1 MLDGCH
7 GDSIIFATKSRQLEL
22 DVTDMNLIK
31 SFMIVAATSATF
43 TARGSI
49 TDRET
54 PISTSAT
61 DIGMSVRAVIKAQE
75 AAWNRGDV
83 EGYMNGYAHSEKT
96 IFVSGDK
103 VTRGW
108 QTVRDRYKK
117 KYNTREKMGALT
129 LSELEITPLSG
140 EAVLVL
146 GRWSLRRKADNP
158 HGRFT
163 LLFRLT
169 PEGWRIVLDH
179 TSAAEK

>member
-1 MLDGCH
+1 M
-7 GDSIIFATKSRQLEL
+7 FAKKSRQLEL
-22 DVTDMNLIK
+22 ETTHMNLIK
-31 SFMIVAATSATF
+31 SFIIVTATSAAF
-43 TARGSI
+43 TALGSI

-54 PISTSAT
+54 PISSPAT
-61 DIGMSVRAVIKAQE
+61 DIGMSVRAVVKAQE
-75 AAWNRGDV
+75 AAWNRGDID
-83 EGYMNGYAHSEKT
+83 GYMNGYAHSGKT

-129 LSELEITPLSG
+129 LSELEVTPLSR
-140 EAVLVL
+140 EAALVL
-146 GRWSLRRKADNP
+146 GRWSLKRKADNP

-163 LLFRLT
+163 LLFRRT

>member
-7 GDSIIFATKSRQLEL
+7 GDSIMFARKSRQLDL
-22 DVTDMNLIK
+22 DTTHMNLVK
-31 SFMIVAATSATF
+31 SFMIVAATSAAL
-43 TARGSI
+43 TALGSI

-54 PISTSAT
+54 PISTSAI
-61 DIGMSVRAVIKAQE
+61 DIAMNVRAVIKVQE
-75 AAWNRGDV
+75 AAWNRGDID
-83 EGYMNGYAHSEKT
+83 GYMNGYARSGKT

-129 LSELEITPLSG
+129 LSELEVMPLSG
-140 EAVLVL
+140 EAALVL
-146 GRWSLRRKADNP
+146 GRWSLKRKADNP

-163 LLFRLT
+163 LLFRRT

>member
-1 MLDGCH
+1 M
-7 GDSIIFATKSRQLEL
+7 FARKSRQLDL
-22 DVTDMNLIK
+22 DTTHMNLVK
-31 SFMIVAATSATF
+31 SFMIAAATSAAF
-43 TARGSI
+43 TALGSI

-54 PISTSAT
+54 PISTSAI
-61 DIGMSVRAVIKAQE
+61 DIEMNVRAVIKVQE
-75 AAWNRGDV
+75 AAWNRGDID
-83 EGYMNGYAHSEKT
+83 GYMNGYARSGKT

-129 LSELEITPLSG
+129 LSELEVTPLSG
-140 EAVLVL
+140 EAALVL
-146 GRWSLRRKADNP
+146 GRWSLKRKADNP

-163 LLFRLT
+163 LLFRRT

>member
-1 MLDGCH
+1 
-7 GDSIIFATKSRQLEL
+7 
-22 DVTDMNLIK
+22 MN
-31 SFMIVAATSATF
+31 
-43 TARGSI
+43 
-49 TDRET
+49 
-54 PISTSAT
+54 
-61 DIGMSVRAVIKAQE
+61 VRAVIKVQE
-75 AAWNRGDV
+75 AAWNRGDID
-83 EGYMNGYAHSEKT
+83 GYMNGYARSGKT

-129 LSELEITPLSG
+129 LSELEVTPLSG
-140 EAVLVL
+140 EAALVL
-146 GRWSLRRKADNP
+146 GRWSLKRKADNP

-163 LLFRLT
+163 LLFRRT